1 MLNVSKYTVYLEWRG
16 SECSKACSLLEG
28 EWCEPS
34 GCNRRQSNG
43 TGLTRKGQQDA
54 RSVRVSVP
62 CGSSSGVVLVVP
74 HFPWTGRKMSVFVLV
89 SLWPWVPLLAGP
101 ACAYGLNFTR
111 ASCTSF
117 PDVVT
122 ALSTPLPPISHSIP
136 FRGQVKGTKYTIF
149 TLCSG
154 GQTSFSWIQ
163 NSDVKPEG
171 RGRL

>member
-1 MLNVSKYTVYLEWRG
+1 MCTQWQRHTTGPTWKWQQEPWSVRLSLLH
-16 SECSKACSLLEG
+16 ACSL
-28 EWCEPS
+28 
-34 GCNRRQSNG
+34 G
-43 TGLTRKGQQDA
+43 TF
-54 RSVRVSVP
+54 
-62 CGSSSGVVLVVP
+62 LVVP
-74 HFPWTGRKMSVFVLV
+74 HFPWTGRKMFVFVLI
-89 SLWPWVPLLAGP
+89 SLWPWVPSLAGS
-101 ACAYGLNFTR
+101 ACTYGLNFTR

-136 FRGQVKGTKYTIF
+136 FRGQVKGTEYTIF